1 MKRPAAVLFIRRGC
15 VKSAAIKKYK
25 KKKNYKLLFW
35 LLPFMVF
42 VLLFSYVPLF
52 GWSISFF
59 QYTPGSSLSADNF
72 VGLKYFKQF
81 FLDTVD
87 MWRVIK
93 NTLIFAVLNLIVMP
107 LPLVFAI
114 LLNEVP
120 HKGYSKFVQSITTF
134 PNFISW
140 VIVYSLAFSLFSTD
154 GVINSILMGLGVIS
168 KPTNVL
174 SSASSVYWFQ
184 TCLGIWKS
192 LGWSS
197 IVYLAAISGI
207 PQELYEAA
215 SVDGAGRFQQMLHV
229 TLPGIAETFIVLL
242 LLSIGNFISV
252 GFDQYFIFQNPVTLK
267 KLEVLDLYVY
277 RLGLINKSYSY
288 STAIGMIKSVISLVM
303 IFGTNQLAKK
313 IRGNTII

>member
-1 MKRPAAVLFIRRGC
+1 
-15 VKSAAIKKYK
+15 
-25 KKKNYKLLFW
+25 
-35 LLPFMVF
+35 MVF
-42 VLLFSYVPLF
+42 VLLFNYVPLF

-59 QYTPGSSLSADNF
+59 QYTPGSSLSAENF

-93 NTLIFAVLNLIVMP
+93 NTLTFAVLNLIVMP

-154 GVINSILMGLGVIS
+154 GVINSILMGMGVIS

>member
-1 MKRPAAVLFIRRGC
+1 MKTAAV
-15 VKSAAIKKYK
+15 KTYK

-42 VLLFSYVPLF
+42 VLLFNYVPLF

-59 QYTPGSSLSADNF
+59 QYTPGSSLSAENF

-93 NTLIFAVLNLIVMP
+93 NTLTFAVLNLIVMP

-154 GVINSILMGLGVIS
+154 GVINSILMGMGVIS

-184 TCLGIWKS
+184 TCRGIWKS

>member
-1 MKRPAAVLFIRRGC
+1 MKKAAV
-15 VKSAAIKKYK
+15 KKYR
-25 KKKNYKLLFW
+25 KKKNYKLLFYI
-35 LLPFMVF
+35 LPFMVF
-42 VLLFSYVPLF
+42 VLLFNYVPLF
-52 GWSISFF
+52 GWSIAFF
-59 QYTPGSSLSADNF
+59 QYTPGASLSAENF

-87 MWRVIK
+87 MSRVIK
-93 NTLIFAVLNLIVMP
+93 NTLTFAVLNLITMP
-107 LPLVFAI
+107 LPLIFA
-114 LLNEVP
+114 LMLNEVP
-120 HKGYSKFVQSITTF
+120 HKKFSKFVQSITTF

-140 VIVYSLAFSLFSTD
+140 VIVYSLAFSLFSTE
-154 GVINSILMGLGVIS
+154 GVINSILMEMGLIS

-174 SSASSVYWFQ
+174 SNASAAYLFQ
-184 TCLGIWKS
+184 TSLGIWKG
-192 LGWSS
+192 LGWGS

-207 PQELYEAA
+207 SQELYEAA
-215 SVDGAGRFQQMLHV
+215 AVDGAGRFRQMIHV

-288 STAIGMIKSVISLVM
+288 STAIGMIKSAISLVM

>member
-1 MKRPAAVLFIRRGC
+1 MKNAAL
-15 VKSAAIKKYK
+15 KQYK
-25 KKKNYKLLFW
+25 MKKNYKLLLW
-35 LLPFMVF
+35 LLPFLVF
-42 VLLFSYVPLF
+42 VVLFSYVPLF
-52 GWSISFF
+52 GWSIAFF
-59 QYTPGSSLSADNF
+59 QYTPGSSLSAENF
-72 VGLKYFKQF
+72 VGLKYFRQF
-81 FLDTVD
+81 FMDTVD

-93 NTLIFAVLNLIVMP
+93 NTLIFAVLGLVTMP
-107 LPLVFAI
+107 LPMIFAI

-120 HKGYSKFVQSITTF
+120 HKGFSKFVQSITTF

-140 VIVYSLAFSLFSTD
+140 VIVYSLAFSLFSTE
-154 GVINSILMGLGVIS
+154 GVINSILMGMGIIS

-174 SSASSVYWFQ
+174 SSTSAVYWFQ
-184 TCLGIWKS
+184 TCLGIWKG

-267 KLEVLDLYVY
+267 RLEVLDLYVY

-288 STAIGMIKSVISLVM
+288 STAIGMIKSLISLVM

-313 IRGNTII
+313 IRGNSII

>member
-1 MKRPAAVLFIRRGC
+1 MKNAAL
-15 VKSAAIKKYK
+15 KQYK
-25 KKKNYKLLFW
+25 KKKNYKLLLW
-35 LLPFMVF
+35 LLPVLVF
-42 VLLFSYVPLF
+42 GVLFSYVPLF
-52 GWSISFF
+52 GWSIAFF
-59 QYTPGSSLSADNF
+59 QYTPGSSLSAENF
-72 VGLKYFKQF
+72 VGLKYFRQF
-81 FLDTVD
+81 FMDTVD

-93 NTLIFAVLNLIVMP
+93 NTLIFAVLGLVTMP
-107 LPLVFAI
+107 LPMIFAI

-120 HKGYSKFVQSITTF
+120 HKGFSKFVQSITTF

-140 VIVYSLAFSLFSTD
+140 VIVYSLAFSLFSTE
-154 GVINSILMGLGVIS
+154 GVINSILMGMGIIS

-174 SSASSVYWFQ
+174 SSTSAVYWFQ
-184 TCLGIWKS
+184 TCLGIWKG

-267 KLEVLDLYVY
+267 RLEVLDLYVY

-288 STAIGMIKSVISLVM
+288 STAIGMIKSLISLVM

-313 IRGNTII
+313 IRGNSII